1 MENIPYEPISHSEN
15 KGILKKRVE
24 RLSGDEAQVY
34 KWLREQYSERW
45 ITETLL
51 LDKRRTREIIW
62 RVCRKLGVPNV
73 KAMLRMYN
81 RLKIP
86 GTGVVRTEKIDAY
99 VDARIDKEIEAELRK
114 PEENA
119 QERDKSPPGQ

>member
-1 MENIPYEPISHSEN
+1 MENLPYEPISFSTD
-15 KGILKKRVE
+15 KGILHKRVA

-45 ITETLL
+45 IAETLL
-51 LDKRRTREIIW
+51 LDKRRTREVIW

-73 KAMLRMYN
+73 KAMLRIYN

-86 GTGVVRTEKIDAY
+86 GTGVVRTEEIDAY
-99 VDARIDKEIEAELRK
+99 VDARIDKEIKEELRRS
-114 PEENA
+114 EENA
-119 QERDKSPPGQ
+119 REGEKPPPGQ